1 MNTEYD
7 ALIPEDA
14 SDVEKCW
21 LRARWQTSD
30 HLPLETALS
39 IPVPVIVGEARLCLS
54 GFYYG
59 VSRGKEFGVTSIEVP
74 VARLITS
81 YPDGGIVSFQ
91 TTLDAELFPGLQNE
105 GSLGLVS
112 IGSMSPKEHVK
123 NRKDLYQ
130 VLTDIIPD
138 FSQINRIAPEKKN
151 QFLELW
157 DKVVEEPLIP
167 FYQKLNPAFFHWLEG
182 S

>member
-7 ALIPEDA
+7 ALIPVDA

-30 HLPLETALS
+30 QLPIETALS
-39 IPVPVIVGEARLCLS
+39 IPVPVFDWKASLCLS

-59 VSRGKEFGVTSIEVP
+59 TRRGSEFGITSIEVP

-81 YPDGGIVSFQ
+81 YPDGKIVSFQ
-91 TTLDAELFPGLQNE
+91 TKSDAELFPGMQNE
-105 GSLGLVS
+105 GFLGVVS
-112 IGSMSPKEHVK
+112 IGNMSPKEHVK

-130 VLTDIIPD
+130 VLSDIIPD
-138 FSQINRIAPEKKN
+138 FSQTNRIAPERKD

-157 DKVVEEPLIP
+157 NKVVEEPLIP
-167 FYQKLNPAFFHWLEG
+167 FYQELNPAFFHWLEG